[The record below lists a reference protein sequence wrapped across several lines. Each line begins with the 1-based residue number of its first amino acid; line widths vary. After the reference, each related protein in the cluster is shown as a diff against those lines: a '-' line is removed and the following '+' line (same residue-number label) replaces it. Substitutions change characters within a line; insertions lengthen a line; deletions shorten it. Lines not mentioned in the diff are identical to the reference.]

1 MTLKA
6 YSSLFNLVSYQI
18 NQANNNPGLYN
29 HRNIMTGMR
38 RYIKIDVTTQKTID

>member
-18 NQANNNPGLYN
+18 KEAINNPGL
-29 HRNIMTGMR
+29 HITE
-38 RYIKIDVTTQKTID
+38 I